1 MTTADRVSRVSRVVR
16 VSPSAALDLGALSA
30 AARALDAASGT
41 ASDDYL
47 LVLGDDYTS
56 GQNAVTLAAWL
67 APQTTRLRIV
77 PEVPVT
83 HTEPFHAATSTATL
97 DYAATGRAGWSP
109 VAQTSDAA
117 ADAIGRRPAASAAKA
132 WGEVPDVVAAVRA
145 LWTSWEPDAEIR
157 DEATHRFIDRDKVH
171 YVDATGTDS
180 VGQPWSVKGPS
191 IVPRPPQGELPT
203 VITVDTP
210 EAVPV
215 AAAVT
220 TGPGDIVITGDRFVS
235 RDGSTGE
242 VRHIT
247 DVAGLL
253 TLAAQVSA

>member
-1 MTTADRVSRVSRVVR
+1 AVSAVSADA
-16 VSPSAALDLGALSA
+16 P
-30 AARALDAASGT
+30 
-41 ASDDYL
+41 L
-47 LVLGDDYTS
+47 LILGDDYTS

-83 HTEPFHAATSTATL
+83 HTEPFHVATSTATL
-97 DYAATGRAGWSP
+97 DHVTTGRAGWSP

-117 ADAIGRRPAASAAKA
+117 ADVVGRRPAAPVEAA

-203 VITVDTP
+203 VT
-210 EAVPV
+210 
-215 AAAVT
+215 
-220 TGPGDIVITGDRFVS
+220 IVGDRFHTS
-235 RDGSTGE
+235 DGAAGE

>member
-1 MTTADRVSRVSRVVR
+1 MTTVYH
-16 VSPSAALDLGALSA
+16 VSPTAALDLDALSA
-30 AARALDAASGT
+30 AARALDAASPGGPD
-41 ASDDYL
+41 AHL
-47 LVLGDDYTS
+47 LILGDDYTS

-83 HTEPFHAATSTATL
+83 HTEPFHVATSTATL

-117 ADAIGRRPAASAAKA
+117 ADAIGRRPAASVDAA

-180 VGQPWSVKGPS
+180 VGRPWSVKGPS

-203 VITVDTP
+203 VLTVDTP
-210 EAVPV
+210 EAVAVGGEV
-215 AAAVT
+215 AADVT
-220 TGPGDIVITGDRFVS
+220 VVGDRFHT
-235 RDGSTGE
+235 RDGESGT
-242 VRHIT
+242 VRRVT
-247 DVAGLL
+247 DAAGLL
-253 TLAAQVSA
+253 VLAAQVGV

>member
-1 MTTADRVSRVSRVVR
+1 MTTAVH
-16 VSPSAALDLGALSA
+16 VSPTAALDLDALSA
-30 AARALDAASGT
+30 TARALDSAP
-41 ASDDYL
+41 DDYL

-83 HTEPFHAATSTATL
+83 HTEPFHVATSTATL

-117 ADAIGRRPAASAAKA
+117 ADAVGRRPAASVEAA

-203 VITVDTP
+203 VTIVD
-210 EAVPV
+210 
-215 AAAVT
+215 
-220 TGPGDIVITGDRFVS
+220 DRFHTS
-235 RDGSTGE
+235 DGTVGE

>member
-1 MTTADRVSRVSRVVR
+1 
-16 VSPSAALDLGALSA
+16 
-30 AARALDAASGT
+30 
-41 ASDDYL
+41 
-47 LVLGDDYTS
+47 
-56 GQNAVTLAAWL
+56 
-67 APQTTRLRIV
+67 V

-83 HTEPFHAATSTATL
+83 HTEPFHVATSTATL

-117 ADAIGRRPAASAAKA
+117 ADAIGRRPAAPVDAA

-157 DEATHRFIDRDKVH
+157 DEVTHRFIDRDKVH

-203 VITVDTP
+203 VTV
-210 EAVPV
+210 V
-215 AAAVT
+215 
-220 TGPGDIVITGDRFVS
+220 GDRFHTS
-235 RDGSTGE
+235 DGVAGE

-247 DVAGLL
+247 DVIGLL
-253 TLAAQVSA
+253 ALAAQVSA